1 MRTALRVPVVLMAV
15 AIGAAG
21 AVSCSRSTPEKTAA
35 SERPTAAAP
44 KAAATPSGTPAE
56 SPAETPA
63 ETPTVTPATDLPK
76 HAVAGK
82 DRPSI
87 GAGVTMA
94 AGYTGKDFLSR
105 LAKDW
110 KLNLGKPVK
119 QEMPNGK
126 MRTYIHG
133 RGGTG
138 SGTGTTVSAGF
149 ADHTNLSSL
158 LCGTGT
164 DKSGALDFLA
174 ACTEL
179 DVAGIDHA
187 KASSWLKQAKR
198 ETDSLYKERAAE
210 TKNKKEYVVSGVF
223 TSGPVVMVLHRTYET
238 YSLRI
243 LGHAAA

>member
-21 AVSCSRSTPEKTAA
+21 AVSCSQSTPEKTAA
-35 SERPTAAAP
+35 SERSTAAAP

-56 SPAETPA
+56 TPIL
-63 ETPTVTPATDLPK
+63 TPATDLPK

-105 LAKDW
+105 LAKNW
-110 KLNLGKPVK
+110 KLNLEEPVK

-138 SGTGTTVSAGF
+138 SDNGTTVSAGF

-210 TKNKKEYVVSGVF
+210 TKNKKEYVVSGVL
-223 TSGPVVMVLHRTYET
+223 TSGPVVMVLHRTYAT

>member
-21 AVSCSRSTPEKTAA
+21 AVSCSRDTPEKTAA

-56 SPAETPA
+56 
-63 ETPTVTPATDLPK
+63 TPTVTPATDLPK

-87 GAGVTMA
+87 SAGVTMA
-94 AGYTGKDFLSR
+94 VGYTGKDFLSR

-110 KLNLGKPVK
+110 KLNLDKPVK

-138 SGTGTTVSAGF
+138 SGTATTVSAGF

-223 TSGPVVMVLHRTYET
+223 TSGPVVMLLHRTYDT

>member
-1 MRTALRVPVVLMAV
+1 MRAALRVPVVLMAV
-15 AIGAAG
+15 AIGATG

-35 SERPTAAAP
+35 SERPTAAGP
-44 KAAATPSGTPAE
+44 KAAATP
-56 SPAETPA
+56 AETPT

-94 AGYTGKDFLSR
+94 VGYTGKDFLSR
-105 LAKDW
+105 LAKAW
-110 KLNLGKPVK
+110 KLNLDKPVK

-187 KASSWLKQAKR
+187 KASSWLEQAKR

-223 TSGPVVMVLHRTYET
+223 TSGPVVMVLHRTYDT

>member
-56 SPAETPA
+56 
-63 ETPTVTPATDLPK
+63 TPTVTPATDLPK

-110 KLNLGKPVK
+110 KLNLDKPVK

-210 TKNKKEYVVSGVF
+210 TKNKKEYVVSGVL
-223 TSGPVVMVLHRTYET
+223 TSGPVVMVLHRTYDT

>member
-56 SPAETPA
+56 
-63 ETPTVTPATDLPK
+63 TPTTDLPK

-87 GAGVTMA
+87 GPGVTMA
-94 AGYTGKDFLSR
+94 VGYTGKDFLSR

-110 KLNLGKPVK
+110 KLNLNKPVK

-164 DKSGALDFLA
+164 DKSGALDLLA

-198 ETDSLYKERAAE
+198 ETDSLYTERAAE
-210 TKNKKEYVVSGVF
+210 TKNKKEYVVSGVL
-223 TSGPVVMVLHRTYET
+223 TSGPVVMVLHRTYDT

-243 LGHAAA
+243 LGRAAA

>member
-1 MRTALRVPVVLMAV
+1 MRAALRVPVVLMAV

-56 SPAETPA
+56 
-63 ETPTVTPATDLPK
+63 TPTTDLPK

-82 DRPSI
+82 YRPSI
-87 GAGVTMA
+87 GPGVTMA
-94 AGYTGKDFLSR
+94 VGYTGKDFLSR

-110 KLNLGKPVK
+110 KLNLNKPVK

-133 RGGTG
+133 RG
-138 SGTGTTVSAGF
+138 GTGTTVSAGF

-210 TKNKKEYVVSGVF
+210 TKNEKEYVVSGVL
-223 TSGPVVMVLHRTYET
+223 TSGPVVMVLHRTYDT

>member
-1 MRTALRVPVVLMAV
+1 MTA
-15 AIGAAG
+15 
-21 AVSCSRSTPEKTAA
+21 PE
-35 SERPTAAAP
+35 
-44 KAAATPSGTPAE
+44 G
-56 SPAETPA
+56 
-63 ETPTVTPATDLPK
+63 
-76 HAVAGK
+76 
-82 DRPSI
+82 
-87 GAGVTMA
+87 
-94 AGYTGKDFLSR
+94 LSLR
-105 LAKDW
+105 LAKNW
-110 KLNLGKPVK
+110 KLNLDKPVK

-138 SGTGTTVSAGF
+138 SDTGTTVSAGL

-179 DVAGIDHA
+179 DMAGIDHA

-198 ETDSLYKERAAE
+198 ETDSLYKERTAE
-210 TKNKKEYVVSGVF
+210 TKNKKEYVVSGVLA
-223 TSGPVVMVLHRTYET
+223 SGPVVMVLHRTYDT

>member
-44 KAAATPSGTPAE
+44 KVAATPSG
-56 SPAETPA
+56 TPA

-94 AGYTGKDFLSR
+94 VGYTGKDFLSR

-110 KLNLGKPVK
+110 KLNLNKPVK

-133 RGGTG
+133 RGGIG

-164 DKSGALDFLA
+164 DTSSALDFLA

-223 TSGPVVMVLHRTYET
+223 TSGPVVMVLHRTYDT

>member
-56 SPAETPA
+56 
-63 ETPTVTPATDLPK
+63 TPATDLPK

-105 LAKDW
+105 LAKNW
-110 KLNLGKPVK
+110 KVNLDKPVK

-210 TKNKKEYVVSGVF
+210 TKNKKEYVVSGVL
-223 TSGPVVMVLHRTYET
+223 TSGPVVMVLHRTYDT

>member
-1 MRTALRVPVVLMAV
+1 MRTVLRVPVVLMAL

-21 AVSCSRSTPEKTAA
+21 VVSCGSSTPEKTAA
-35 SERPTAAAP
+35 SAPTTASGQPTAAAA
-44 KAAATPSGTPAE
+44 KTAAKPSATPDLTPA
-56 SPAETPA
+56 SA
-63 ETPTVTPATDLPK
+63 LPK

-94 AGYTGKDFLSR
+94 AGYTGKDYLSR
-105 LAKDW
+105 LAKNWSLD
-110 KLNLGKPVK
+110 LGKPVK

-133 RGGTG
+133 RGTTG
-138 SGTGTTVSAGF
+138 KGTGTTVSAGF

-164 DKSGALDFLA
+164 DQPGALDFLS
-174 ACTEL
+174 ACTGL

-187 KASSWLKQAKR
+187 KASSWVEQAKR

-210 TKNKKEYVVSGVF
+210 TKNKKEYVVSGVL
-223 TSGPVVMVLHRTYET
+223 TSGPVVMVLHRTYDT

-243 LGHAAA
+243 LGNAAA

>member
-44 KAAATPSGTPAE
+44 KAAATP
-56 SPAETPA
+56 A
-63 ETPTVTPATDLPK
+63 ETPTVTPATDLPQ

-87 GAGVTMA
+87 GPGVTMA
-94 AGYTGKDFLSR
+94 VGYTGKGFLSR

-110 KLNLGKPVK
+110 KLNLNKPVK
-119 QEMPNGK
+119 QEMPDGK

-198 ETDSLYKERAAE
+198 ETDSLYTERAAE
-210 TKNKKEYVVSGVF
+210 TKNKKEYVVSGVL
-223 TSGPVVMVLHRTYET
+223 TSGPVVMVLHRTYDT

-243 LGHAAA
+243 LGRAAA

>member
-21 AVSCSRSTPEKTAA
+21 AVSCSRSAPEKTAA

-56 SPAETPA
+56 
-63 ETPTVTPATDLPK
+63 TPTVTPATDLPK
-76 HAVAGK
+76 HAVVGK

-105 LAKDW
+105 LAKNW
-110 KLNLGKPVK
+110 KLNLDKPVK

-210 TKNKKEYVVSGVF
+210 TKNKKEYVVSGVL
-223 TSGPVVMVLHRTYET
+223 TSGPLVMVLHRTYDT

>member
-44 KAAATPSGTPAE
+44 KAAATPSGK
-56 SPAETPA
+56 PA
-63 ETPTVTPATDLPK
+63 ETPTVAPTTDFPK
-76 HAVAGK
+76 HAVAGM

-110 KLNLGKPVK
+110 KLNLDEPVK

-133 RGGTG
+133 RSGTG

-187 KASSWLKQAKR
+187 KASSWLNQAER

-223 TSGPVVMVLHRTYET
+223 TSGPVVMVLHRTYDT

>member
-1 MRTALRVPVVLMAV
+1 MSTALRVPVVLMAV
-15 AIGAAG
+15 VIGAAG

-56 SPAETPA
+56 
-63 ETPTVTPATDLPK
+63 TPTVTPATDLPK

-94 AGYTGKDFLSR
+94 VGYTGKGFLSR

-110 KLNLGKPVK
+110 KLNLDKPVK
-119 QEMPNGK
+119 QEMSNGK

-138 SGTGTTVSAGF
+138 SGTVTTVSAGF

-164 DKSGALDFLA
+164 DKSNALDFLA

-187 KASSWLKQAKR
+187 KASSWLEQAKK

-223 TSGPVVMVLHRTYET
+223 TSGPVVMVLHRTYDT